1 MVTIAIVSQKANVL
15 VKCDS
20 ENLFASKGLNKVWS
34 LFKKSLKQIK
44 RIVLQNFGLQ
54 IPTLFYK

>member
-20 ENLFASKGLNKVWS
+20 ENLFASKGLNRVWS
-34 LFKKSLKQIK
+34 LFKKSLKQIQK
-44 RIVLQNFGLQ
+44 DSSSKLWIANTHTFL
-54 IPTLFYK
+54 